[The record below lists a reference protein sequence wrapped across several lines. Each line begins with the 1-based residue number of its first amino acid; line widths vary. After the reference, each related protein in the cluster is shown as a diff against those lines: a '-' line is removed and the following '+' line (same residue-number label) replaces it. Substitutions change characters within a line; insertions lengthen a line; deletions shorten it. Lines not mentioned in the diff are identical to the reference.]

1 MMLLL
6 GAFFFLFQRRL
17 AETPEPRRQMPGP
30 ISVSERPPVSNLA
43 NLAGVS
49 SVGKIAFFEDVR
61 TFEVCLSF
69 NQFLRQGIQIK
80 VA

>member
-1 MMLLL
+1 
-6 GAFFFLFQRRL
+6 
-17 AETPEPRRQMPGP
+17 MPGP